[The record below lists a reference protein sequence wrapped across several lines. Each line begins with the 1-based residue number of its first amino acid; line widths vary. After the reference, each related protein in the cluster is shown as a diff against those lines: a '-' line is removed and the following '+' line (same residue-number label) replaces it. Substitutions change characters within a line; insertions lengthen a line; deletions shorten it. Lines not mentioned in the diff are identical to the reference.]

1 MAKITYT
8 NKVTLN
14 PQPSIADENKVTS
27 GDMNEIKSV
36 VNGLIVNTYS
46 ESQEN
51 AYSCDYINSTFGGT
65 IIDGV
70 PYKTGKKYNN
80 KDVYR
85 LIKNLGYL
93 PSGVL
98 SDREISIG
106 ISGIYLISPAKI
118 SYQGVVSNVKRF
130 YSSPFLGST
139 NINAWI
145 SDTGKIY
152 VTTGTD
158 RSNLQL
164 VIDIEFIYNN

>member
-1 MAKITYT
+1 MAVNLIDSNDITISQT
-8 NKVTLN
+8 EDNIQLNTSVDLSTLN
-14 PQPSIADENKVTS
+14 NDI
-27 GDMNEIKSV
+27 NEIKT
-36 VNGLIVNTYS
+36 IVS
-46 ESQEN
+46 
-51 AYSCDYINSTFGGT
+51 GT
-65 IIDGV
+65 ITDGI

-85 LIKNLGYL
+85 LIKNLGNL
-93 PSGVL
+93 PSGAL
-98 SDREISIG
+98 NDREISIG
-106 ISGIYLISPAKI
+106 ISGIDLISPAKI

-130 YSSPFLGST
+130 YSNPFLGST

-152 VTTGTD
+152 VTTGAD